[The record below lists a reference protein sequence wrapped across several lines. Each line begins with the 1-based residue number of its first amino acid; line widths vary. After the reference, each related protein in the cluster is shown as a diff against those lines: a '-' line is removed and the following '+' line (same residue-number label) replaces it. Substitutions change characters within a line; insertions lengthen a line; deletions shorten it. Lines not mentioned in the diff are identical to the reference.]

1 MPQTFAFQLSQY
13 MSPANK
19 AKRTEHT
26 LYRTDSWV
34 KNLTCQDQIYI
45 LMENMYQLKR
55 LPKQK
60 EEQSLPKEFTSKKGS
75 ITSTMDN
82 TKGHL

>member
-1 MPQTFAFQLSQY
+1 MPRTFAFQLSQY

-26 LYRTDSWV
+26 LYRTDYWV
-34 KNLTCQDQIYI
+34 KNLTGQESDIH

-55 LPKQK
+55 LPKHK
-60 EEQSLPKEFTSKKGS
+60 EEQRLPKEFTSKKGS
-75 ITSTMDN
+75 ITSIVDH

>member
-1 MPQTFAFQLSQY
+1 MPRTFAFQLSQY

-19 AKRTEHT
+19 AKQTEHT
-26 LYRTDSWV
+26 LYRTDYRF
-34 KNLTCQDQIYI
+34 KNLTGQNQTYI

-60 EEQSLPKEFTSKKGS
+60 EQRLPKEFTSKRAV
-75 ITSTMDN
+75 
-82 TKGHL
+82 LPLL